1 MECKGDS
8 VEKVGSRSLKK
19 NHLAV
24 FDPQI
29 DCGRLGFWID
39 PSRDMGGVFMAQVLP
54 FVDPKALQAF
64 YDFET
69 AAYQT
74 TSG

>member
-19 NHLAV
+19 NDLAV

-29 DCGRLGFWID
+29 DCVVRLESDYPYTILFTNHAVAVEFDHARHGH
-39 PSRDMGGVFMAQVLP
+39 G
-54 FVDPKALQAF
+54 
-64 YDFET
+64 
-69 AAYQT
+69 
-74 TSG
+74 